1 MEGLS
6 AMVVYFGIGS
16 GLAIGVGLLIVAIL
30 LLRTARRY
38 VELAEERLELLRE
51 REAPPPTAARQ
62 QSRVSQESRRPEP
75 TRSEKIPQLIGR
87 PLGQRGGDESP
98 GDFPPPD
105 VPGRVARGAPGG
117 IRDEDSSAEAGEQ
130 RREREPKASTP
141 DTSASTAA
149 SRRRDGAPLLGVKVP
164 HPDDDASPRGM
175 NGSAAKFFEK
185 KYDLYLEQYERH
197 VRLAE
202 RIHRWREEAEESP
215 GTRQTREWED
225 KLHRAYDAIE
235 RTTQRLDLLEHHYP
249 ELATDSHRLS
259 DRLELARLQAE
270 LTGRGKR

>member
-6 AMVVYFGIGS
+6 ATVVYFGIGS
-16 GLAIGVGLLIVAIL
+16 GLAIGVGLLVVAIL
-30 LLRTARRY
+30 FLRTARRY

-51 REAPPPTAARQ
+51 REAPMPTAARQ
-62 QSRVSQESRRPEP
+62 QSHGSQESQRPEP
-75 TRSEKIPQLIGR
+75 ARSEKIPQLIGR
-87 PLGQRGGDESP
+87 STGQRGGDGSP

-105 VPGRVARGAPGG
+105 VSARGLREAPEG
-117 IRDEDSSAEAGEQ
+117 IRDEVSSAEAGEQ
-130 RREREPKASTP
+130 RRERAPKAGTP
-141 DTSASTAA
+141 DAA
-149 SRRRDGAPLLGVKVP
+149 AARRKDGAPLLGVKVP
-164 HPDDDASPRGM
+164 HPDDDASPRGG

-202 RIHRWREEAEESP
+202 RIHRLRGEAEEAP

-235 RTTQRLDLLEHHYP
+235 RTTQRLDVLEHHYP
-249 ELATDSHRLS
+249 ELATDNHRLS